1 MKVPVD
7 APGMD
12 YGIEYVG
19 TCADWS
25 VRCHGVTT
33 LTHEIPKTAENCLE
47 QTQND
52 GRRGRVKTTSL
63 TDSAMRSRTLRRHR
77 QRVG

>member
-1 MKVPVD
+1 MFKVGSGRR
-7 APGMD
+7 GM
-12 YGIEYVG
+12 VLVRWHL
-19 TCADWS
+19 ADWS

-52 GRRGRVKTTSL
+52 GRRGRPHHSRTQPCG
-63 TDSAMRSRTLRRHR
+63 SRTLRRHR

>member
-1 MKVPVD
+1 MFKVGSGRR
-7 APGMD
+7 GM
-12 YGIEYVG
+12 VLVRWHL
-19 TCADWS
+19 ADWS